1 MTTLDFAAIEQ
12 APLAHDPY
20 DHLIVPGAIT
30 AAAMAAINDDF
41 PRIDTPGSHPVA
53 TLDYGPAFAAFLDTL
68 RDKPFARTIGA
79 KLGLTLD
86 DKPVMIT
93 VRGRCRK
100 TDGKIHIDSSG
111 KLVTVLI
118 YMNNAWEA
126 AGGQL
131 RLLRNSHD
139 IDDYAVELPPA
150 AAGELAWAP
159 ALRGRAPGDP
169 AQLGAQQPL
178 QVARA
183 GAARCLVDP
192 QETPWQGPLTWRSI
206 SRPFPTRKA
215 ASRSSR
221 RPAIPPSRR
230 APAT

>member
-41 PRIDTPGSHPVA
+41 PSIDTPGSHPVA

-150 AAGELAWAP
+150 AGTMLVFPCTPESWHGHQPFEGERRAIQLNWVRSNRYKWREQVRHAISSTLKK
-159 ALRGRAPGDP
+159 LRGKGR
-169 AQLGAQQPL
+169 
-178 QVARA
+178 
-183 GAARCLVDP
+183 
-192 QETPWQGPLTWRSI
+192 
-206 SRPFPTRKA
+206 
-215 ASRSSR
+215 
-221 RPAIPPSRR
+221 
-230 APAT
+230 